1 MTTNCVILA
10 RISSEKQDKEYSLPA
25 QVSRLSDY
33 ATRRQMTIL
42 REFVL
47 VESSTTGD
55 RKKFLECLNYC
66 VANRAALLIDTIDR
80 AQRSFM
86 EIPLLEK
93 YRRAGQLEIHF
104 VAKTSSLIANRLG
117 LKLLCGTRVF

>member
-1 MTTNCVILA
+1 MTKKCVILA

-33 ATRRQMTIL
+33 AARRHMTVL
-42 REFVL
+42 RDFVL
-47 VESSTTGD
+47 DESSTTGD

-66 VANRAALLIDTIDR
+66 VANHAALLIDTIDR

-93 YRRAGQLEIHF
+93 YRRAGELEIHF
-104 VAKTSSLIANRLG
+104 
-117 LKLLCGTRVF
+117 